1 MRQIILV
8 LFLWGLNFF
17 AFRPRNIRI
26 IREALFHLIHWGFD
40 YDSLIHMPVY
50 EFQDYL
56 KFLCDYNKK
65 NSGAELDEESEI
77 PTRKTK
83 DGKTIGQ
90 TMPGIFNGN

>member
-1 MRQIILV
+1 
-8 LFLWGLNFF
+8 
-17 AFRPRNIRI
+17 
-26 IREALFHLIHWGFD
+26 
-40 YDSLIHMPVY
+40 MPVY